1 MAAKGRLFFFLL
13 VLCLFAGSRIA
24 AAATNPQDG
33 MYVGLLTGF
42 CFGFLEL
49 FICIS

>member
-1 MAAKGRLFFFLL
+1 LVAGRAGEREGMAAKGRLFLLL

-33 MYVGLLTGF
+33 M
-42 CFGFLEL
+42 
-49 FICIS
+49 